1 MREHLGRNLKLV
13 LKILTGLVAVSFDDD
28 NISKEVQDL
37 HMMPLLIGLDF
48 NVDPMAG
55 ICAVKHNDCLYVFD
69 EIMLTG
75 GATTW
80 DFAEE
85 VVRRYGVDRR
95 VIACPD
101 PTGSARKTS
110 GVGVT
115 DHTILRRMVLLL

>member
-1 MREHLGRNLKLV
+1 MTV
-13 LKILTGLVAVSFDDD
+13 F
-28 NISKEVQDL
+28 
-37 HMMPLLIGLDF
+37 MF
-48 NVDPMAG
+48 
-55 ICAVKHNDCLYVFD
+55 FD

-85 VVRRYGVDRR
+85 VSRRYGIDRR
-95 VIACPD
+95 IVACPD

-115 DHTILRRMVLLL
+115 DHNILRRSGFYCYESKISLENQR

>member
-1 MREHLGRNLKLV
+1 ML
-13 LKILTGLVAVSFDDD
+13 
-28 NISKEVQDL
+28 
-37 HMMPLLIGLDF
+37 PLLLGLDF

-55 ICAVKHNDCLYVFD
+55 ICAVKHNDTLYVFD

-115 DHTILRRMVLLL
+115 DHTILKKKWFYCYES